1 MINKFTLYFHSCI
14 NITTGSA
21 SMGLDGVG
29 ERGEERK
36 VHKNPKKMRTEK
48 LPELWMLQTPLPN
61 TGSYRS
67 TL

>member
-1 MINKFTLYFHSCI
+1 
-14 NITTGSA
+14 
-21 SMGLDGVG
+21 MGLDGVG

-36 VHKNPKKMRTEK
+36 VHKNPEKMRTEK

-67 TL
+67 TP